1 MAELI
6 RKYPELDLDG
16 ADASIVAL
24 AERLHLDTVATIDRR
39 DFSVIRPNHCAAFN
53 LVPTA

>member
-1 MAELI
+1 MAELM

-24 AERLHLDTVATIDRR
+24 AERLD
-39 DFSVIRPNHCAAFN
+39 
-53 LVPTA
+53 